1 MNPKIS
7 IIIPICNV
15 EKYLKFTL
23 DSVLRQSLEDI
34 EIICVDDFS
43 MDQSREILDEYAKK
57 DSRIRVILHE
67 KNLST
72 SVARKDGV
80 LASTGKYIMFLDGDD
95 ELFAD
100 SCQTA
105 FDAIEQ
111 LGVDM
116 VHFESQVVNAENID
130 TERVNATLRALSSF
144 KEVLNE
150 TDLIKACW
158 DEKKFGFTLWNK
170 IYNGD
175 ICRKAFQK
183 IEDSFLPRDQ
193 DLYAFFVIAY
203 FSKSYAGISDE
214 LYSYRLGSGVTG
226 GNFISKERFRI
237 LTFEKDVC
245 SAIERFLNLESIY
258 GDYKHILSNIEQQF
272 LNECV
277 YIWLH
282 IVIQS
287 EQKDAFN
294 SLIQK
299 WPLETII
306 KNLTERHWDKKE
318 RISEYLSECDFLD
331 TQRINKSIKNI
342 AFYYHKINN
351 GGAERVTSLLCNLFA
366 QKKDKEGQFQYN
378 VVLITDEIA
387 HVEDYYLDSRVKRE
401 FIAPFASSEKV
412 NYSARYDDW
421 KRVLITNNIE
431 CIISGL
437 WVSKITFWDI
447 ISIKS
452 INPNI
457 KYIMH
462 QHGFSCV
469 PHQFL
474 IVSPFDVSS
483 CYAIS
488 DGVVVLSDTD
498 TIYASAYNDNCKF
511 ICNPIFMDE
520 TEIVQ
525 TSYVLNEILWVGRI
539 SNEKNPVAAVE
550 MMKYIVPEIP
560 NAILRIIGEGD
571 DALIEVIRQK
581 ITEYNLD
588 KNISLEGFTKNVEQF
603 YKRGSVL
610 VSTSDYEGYPLT
622 YGEALAHGI
631 PIVAFDLPWLFFM
644 QRKQGVIPVKFGRI
658 DLLAKEVKNLLL
670 DNAYCKQ
677 KGNEGRMLM
686 HSINN
691 NSILKQWEEFI
702 HSTKLVKK
710 NIFERGNDNSL
721 IIQYINEYQAKG
733 RKIAVQNA
741 KKHRDNIDA
750 TKENKLRELNAL
762 LNSWSFRIGR
772 KITYIP
778 RKIRKLIQ
786 AGE

>member
-1 MNPKIS
+1 MQPKIS
-7 IIIPICNV
+7 IIIPVCNV
-15 EKYLKFTL
+15 EKYLRFTL

-43 MDQSREILDEYAKK
+43 MDQSRQILDEYAKK
-57 DSRIRVILHE
+57 DSRIRLILHE

-116 VHFESQVVNAENID
+116 VHFESQVIKAENID
-130 TERVNATLRALSSF
+130 SERVNATLRALSSF

-175 ICRKAFQK
+175 ICRKAFEK
-183 IEDSFLPRDQ
+183 IEDSFLPRAQ

-258 GDYKHILSNIEQQF
+258 NDYKYILSSIEKQF

-282 IVIQS
+282 VVIQS

-318 RISEYLSECDFLD
+318 KIVEYLSECDFLNAPSID
-331 TQRINKSIKNI
+331 NSIKNI
-342 AFYYHKINN
+342 AFYYPKLNN

-366 QKKDKEGQFQYN
+366 QKKDENGRFQYN
-378 VVLITDEIA
+378 VILVTDEIG
-387 HVEDYYLDSRVKRE
+387 HRDDYYLDSRVKRE
-401 FIAPFASSEKV
+401 FIMPFTSSERA
-412 NYSARYDDW
+412 NYSDRYDGW
-421 KRVLITNNIE
+421 KRVLTAHNIE
-431 CIISGL
+431 CVISGL

-447 ISIKS
+447 VSIKS

-474 IVSPFDVSS
+474 IVSPFDVYS

-498 TIYASAYNDNCKF
+498 TMYVRAYNDNCEF
-511 ICNPIFMDE
+511 ICNPIFLDDSK
-520 TEIVQ
+520 ISC
-525 TSYVLNEILWVGRI
+525 TSYEPNEILWVGRI
-539 SNEKNPVAAVE
+539 SNEKNPLAAIE

-560 NAILRIIGEGD
+560 SALLRIIGEGD
-571 DALIEVIRQK
+571 NVLNETIRQK
-581 ITEYNLD
+581 VDEYNLG
-588 KNISLEGFTKNVEQF
+588 KNISLEGFTKDVENF
-603 YKRGSVL
+603 YQHGSVL

-631 PIVAFDLPWLFFM
+631 PIVAFELPWLFFV
-644 QRKQGVIPVKFGRI
+644 QKKQGVIPVKFGRI

-670 DNAYCKQ
+670 DNTYCKQ

-710 NIFERGNDNSL
+710 YIFEQGNDNSL
-721 IIQYINEYQAKG
+721 IIQYINDYQAKG

-741 KKHRDNIDA
+741 KMHRDNIDA
-750 TKENKLRELNAL
+750 IKGNKLRELNAL

-778 RKIRKLIQ
+778 RMIRKLIQ

>member
-1 MNPKIS
+1 M
-7 IIIPICNV
+7 
-15 EKYLKFTL
+15 
-23 DSVLRQSLEDI
+23 
-34 EIICVDDFS
+34 
-43 MDQSREILDEYAKK
+43 
-57 DSRIRVILHE
+57 
-67 KNLST
+67 
-72 SVARKDGV
+72 
-80 LASTGKYIMFLDGDD
+80 
-95 ELFAD
+95 
-100 SCQTA
+100 
-105 FDAIEQ
+105 
-111 LGVDM
+111 
-116 VHFESQVVNAENID
+116 
-130 TERVNATLRALSSF
+130 
-144 KEVLNE
+144 
-150 TDLIKACW
+150 
-158 DEKKFGFTLWNK
+158 
-170 IYNGD
+170 
-175 ICRKAFQK
+175 
-183 IEDSFLPRDQ
+183 
-193 DLYAFFVIAY
+193 
-203 FSKSYAGISDE
+203 
-214 LYSYRLGSGVTG
+214 
-226 GNFISKERFRI
+226 
-237 LTFEKDVC
+237 
-245 SAIERFLNLESIY
+245 
-258 GDYKHILSNIEQQF
+258 
-272 LNECV
+272 
-277 YIWLH
+277 
-282 IVIQS
+282 
-287 EQKDAFN
+287 
-294 SLIQK
+294 
-299 WPLETII
+299 
-306 KNLTERHWDKKE
+306 
-318 RISEYLSECDFLD
+318 
-331 TQRINKSIKNI
+331 
-342 AFYYHKINN
+342 
-351 GGAERVTSLLCNLFA
+351 
-366 QKKDKEGQFQYN
+366 
-378 VVLITDEIA
+378 
-387 HVEDYYLDSRVKRE
+387 
-401 FIAPFASSEKV
+401 
-412 NYSARYDDW
+412 
-421 KRVLITNNIE
+421 
-431 CIISGL
+431 
-437 WVSKITFWDI
+437 SKITFWDI